1 MATQWCVSGHLLP
14 LSLTVVGST
23 VQEVDMTHDELHYAT
38 DVTPDGAWNPVLT
51 STDIKFAA
59 IMLREGLANDTR

>member
-1 MATQWCVSGHLLP
+1 MTE
-14 LSLTVVGST
+14 
-23 VQEVDMTHDELHYAT
+23 QEPRKAT

-59 IMLREGLANDTR
+59 IMLREGLAQ

>member
-1 MATQWCVSGHLLP
+1 
-14 LSLTVVGST
+14 
-23 VQEVDMTHDELHYAT
+23 MTHDELHYAT

>member
-1 MATQWCVSGHLLP
+1 
-14 LSLTVVGST
+14 
-23 VQEVDMTHDELHYAT
+23 MTHDELHYAT

-51 STDIKFAA
+51 LTDIKFAA

>member
-1 MATQWCVSGHLLP
+1 MSNEDP
-14 LSLTVVGST
+14 RK
-23 VQEVDMTHDELHYAT
+23 AT

-59 IMLREGLANDTR
+59 IMLREGFIK

>member
-1 MATQWCVSGHLLP
+1 MTE
-14 LSLTVVGST
+14 
-23 VQEVDMTHDELHYAT
+23 QEPRKAT

-59 IMLREGLANDTR
+59 IMLREGFAK

>member
-1 MATQWCVSGHLLP
+1 
-14 LSLTVVGST
+14 
-23 VQEVDMTHDELHYAT
+23 MTNEEPRKAT

-59 IMLREGLANDTR
+59 LMLREGLVK

>member
-1 MATQWCVSGHLLP
+1 MSEEEP
-14 LSLTVVGST
+14 RK
-23 VQEVDMTHDELHYAT
+23 AT

-51 STDIKFAA
+51 STDIMFAA